1 MRKIVLIALL
11 LVMPVTGSA
20 GFFDNDGQLE
30 ITWAAPSYG
39 NPLDHY
45 IWSYTVNGVV
55 DSVAGSSAAGVTSD
69 NSVTL
74 AQVGDW
80 AVFQIRAVSTVN
92 DTSTVVVSDTAY
104 YNLGTGIGP
113 PTGVTWIQGP

>member
-1 MRKIVLIALL
+1 MRVLL
-11 LVMPVTGSA
+11 LLLLLLAVPSLVNAQFNDT
-20 GFFDNDGQLE
+20 DGQLQAS
-30 ITWAAPSYG
+30 WQAPDYG

-55 DSVAGSSAAGVTSD
+55 DSITGSSASDVTTD

-74 AQVGDW
+74 ATVGDW
-80 AVFQIRAVSTVN
+80 AVFSIRAVSTVN
-92 DTSTVVVSDTAY
+92 DTSVVVVSDTAY